1 MFVSVPT
8 AATAVQV
15 GSVIAASVFSDCSLS
30 DQTPWP
36 WSGLEIKHTNKS
48 NNWKYQG
55 VCHSGCHP
63 FQMWMVVEE
72 HKFTAGREKV
82 SGSSW
87 QQKCCAL
94 TGSGRVI
101 QKSDRVNSEWWG
113 HPSAKAEKPFLAW
126 RLHLR
131 LLLHNEIRDEEIQL
145 LTAVSRLSSCLNH
158 HWLVR
163 NSDSWKFNLS
173 NGSETDCTQNIQTLS
188 WCE

>member
-15 GSVIAASVFSDCSLS
+15 GSVIIAASVFSDCSLP
-30 DQTPWP
+30 DQTPGP
-36 WSGLEIKHTNKS
+36 WSGPEKKHTNKS

-72 HKFTAGREKV
+72 HKFTTGREKV
-82 SGSSW
+82 CGSSW
-87 QQKCCAL
+87 QQKCSAL

-113 HPSAKAEKPFLAW
+113 HPSAKAEKSSLAW
-126 RLHLR
+126 QLHLR

-158 HWLVR
+158 HW
-163 NSDSWKFNLS
+163 
-173 NGSETDCTQNIQTLS
+173 
-188 WCE
+188 